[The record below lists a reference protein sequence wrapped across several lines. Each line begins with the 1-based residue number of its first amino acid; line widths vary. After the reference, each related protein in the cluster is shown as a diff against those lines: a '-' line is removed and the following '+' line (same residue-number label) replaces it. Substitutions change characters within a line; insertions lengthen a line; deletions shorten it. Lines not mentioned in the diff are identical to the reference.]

1 MIGYLLGTNAISE
14 IVRGA
19 PHPGV
24 VTFLAEHEDL
34 WLSSIVVHELEY
46 GVRRVPQGIRR
57 THLQASLL
65 RLTTE
70 YEDRILPLGRTGAEW
85 AAQFRAQAQHAGLT
99 LDLGD
104 ALIAG
109 TAKIH
114 NLAIATRYT
123 ADFEHLGIA
132 VVNPWNFR

>member
-1 MIGYLLGTNAISE
+1 MISK
-14 IVRGA
+14 IVRSN
-19 PHPGV
+19 PHSGV

-34 WLSSIVVHELEY
+34 CLSSIVVHELEY
-46 GVRRVPQGIRR
+46 GVRRLPQGIRR

-70 YEDRILPLGRTGAEW
+70 YDDRILPLDRTGAEW
-85 AAQFRAQAQHAGLT
+85 AAHFRAQAQHAGQT

-109 TAKIH
+109 TGKTH
-114 NLAIATRYT
+114 DLAIATHDT
-123 ADFEHLGIA
+123 VDFKHLGVT
-132 VVNPWNFR
+132 VVNPWESA

>member
-1 MIGYLLGTNAISE
+1 MISE

-70 YEDRILPLGRTGAEW
+70 YEDRILHAKDTTK
-85 AAQFRAQAQHAGLT
+85 AASAQLKEPNSTRIYTESRRLT
-99 LDLGD
+99 LDSWRPLRID
-104 ALIAG
+104 
-109 TAKIH
+109 
-114 NLAIATRYT
+114 
-123 ADFEHLGIA
+123 
-132 VVNPWNFR
+132 

>member
-1 MIGYLLGTNAISE
+1 MICYLFGTNAISE

-24 VTFLAEHEDL
+24 VTFLAEHGDL

-46 GVRRVPQGIRR
+46 GVRRLPQGQRR
-57 THLQASLL
+57 SHLQASLL

-70 YEDRILPLGRTGAEW
+70 YDDPILPLDRTSAEW
-85 AAQFRAQAQHAGLT
+85 AAQLRAQAQHAGLT

-109 TAKIH
+109 TAKAH
-114 NLAIATRYT
+114 DLAIATRNT
-123 ADFEHLGIA
+123 VDSAHLDVA
-132 VVNPWNFR
+132 VVNPWESP